1 MNWRIGAAANFV
13 TMIAYFAI
21 VAAILVPLIREK
33 QLKANPLGSATA
45 LIFFTCAVHHGS
57 HTVHML
63 LPEIGLAKTSGLAM
77 RTSFHAPAV
86 VWDLFTAGVGVYY
99 WTLRRTYGALM
110 SGAKLFDDL
119 KERQRQALEINDG
132 IVQGLAT
139 AKLALELDQT
149 TITREALEST
159 LASARSLI
167 TDLLGEVA
175 ERPNFEAGDLRR
187 SRAALLRK
195 G

>member
-1 MNWRIGAAANFV
+1 MVWKLGAAANFV

-21 VAAILVPLIREK
+21 VVAILVPLIREN
-33 QLKANPLGSATA
+33 QLRANRLGTATA
-45 LIFFTCAVHHGS
+45 LIFFTCAVHHGG

-63 LPEIGLAKTSGLAM
+63 LPALGISSGSGLAM
-77 RTSFHAPAV
+77 RQAFDLQAV
-86 VWDLFTAGVGVYY
+86 LWDVFTAAVGIYY

-110 SGAKLFDDL
+110 NGAKLFEDL
-119 KERQRQALEINDG
+119 RERQRQALEINDG

-149 TITREALEST
+149 HLTREALEST
-159 LASARSLI
+159 LASARGLI
-167 TDLLGEVA
+167 TDLLGEVSDQSA
-175 ERPNFEAGDLRR
+175 FEPGELRR

-195 G
+195 A

>member
-1 MNWRIGAAANFV
+1 MDWRVGAAANCV

-21 VAAILVPLIREK
+21 VAAIAVPLVRER
-33 QLKANPLGSATA
+33 QLRQNRLGAATA
-45 LIFFTCAVHHGS
+45 AIFFTCAVHHGS

-63 LPEIGLAKTSGLAM
+63 LPSLGVSSPSGLAM
-77 RTSFHAPAV
+77 RQAFDPTQV
-86 VWDLFTAGVGVYY
+86 VWDIVTAGVGIYY

-139 AKLALELDQT
+139 AKLALDLDQT
-149 TITREALEST
+149 AVTREALEST
-159 LASARSLI
+159 LLSARGLI
-167 TDLLGEVA
+167 TELLGDVT
-175 ERPNFEAGDLRR
+175 ERPNFKAGDLRR
-187 SRAALLRK
+187 SRPALLRRT
-195 G
+195 